1 MTIKN
6 ITLFIVLSFF
16 TFINCGTGSDSRQK
30 YIGIIDSLQSIND
43 SLIKKIEE
51 NRYKFH
57 LQSKKQGETHNLT
70 AYQIG
75 AIFDGYISLGF
86 DFQHSEKSKRGHSG
100 KSGSDLSHDKEDYY
114 DFMLVPAMVEM
125 VKILKDNP
133 DTVLITKFINVLI
146 SDPGSTSELQPYF
159 LIEIAKQNP
168 ELLLRSLAAYKPWVL
183 KDIYQIIVYK
193 LCDENTEIEI
203 FEEKFNRLKSRVG
216 QAAESEFEYI
226 DICDP

>member
-6 ITLFIVLSFF
+6 LILFIVLSFF
-16 TFINCGTGSDSRQK
+16 IFSNCGTGSNSRQK
-30 YIGIIDSLQSIND
+30 YVEIIDSLQSIND
-43 SLIKKIEE
+43 SLIKRIEE

-57 LQSKKQGETHNLT
+57 VQSKKQNETHNLT

-86 DFQHSEKSKRGHSG
+86 DYQHSEKTKRGHSG
-100 KSGSDLSHDKEDYY
+100 KSSSDLSHDKEDYY
-114 DFMLVPAMVEM
+114 DFLLIPAMMEM
-125 VKILKDNP
+125 VKIVKDNP

-146 SDPGSTSELQPYF
+146 SDPGRTLNLQPYF

-168 ELLLRSLAAYKPWVL
+168 ELLLRSLAAFKTWVL

-203 FEEKFNRLKSRVG
+203 FEEKFDRLKSRVG
-216 QAAESEFEYI
+216 QAAGSEFENI